1 MKKSM
6 LFKRAID
13 ENIADKDLI
22 LKNVLNSSTRNSIAN
37 KRRIG
42 RYRRLS
48 FRFAVAFLIIAAV
61 LSFNFSNMPLIPDT
75 KYAENNPEPGT
86 TFKQKNDFSI
96 VAYAVSI
103 DNSKTSSGIEVEPN
117 TKNELKPNIKVQ
129 MPSGK
134 IKRGNVKKSDGY
146 EVTFEGGSLGLA
158 SMGENIVNI
167 TYTSENGMLHYFDV
181 ELMKE
186 METNGE
192 LYICQIPVSVNVIN
206 PERGYNSVKKAF
218 SKLWASGDL
227 DEFKNKYFNGKDI
240 NLDDYKIGFH
250 GTPDT
255 TGEKRYMQ
263 IYKKESGTP
272 PYFKEGLVVKAAP
285 GKVISWSPD
294 NAMGILRKDGNILY
308 EDLPADTITVS
319 AEFNN
324 GDIVTKTIKL
334 SFNKDGNVIA
344 ELNEK

>member
-6 LFKRAID
+6 LFKRVID

-37 KRRIG
+37 KRRTS
-42 RYRRLS
+42 RHVRLS
-48 FRFAVAFLIIAAV
+48 FRFATTFLIIAAV
-61 LSFNFSNMPLIPDT
+61 LLFNFPNMSLIPNT
-75 KYAENNPEPGT
+75 KYAENNPDTGT
-86 TFKQKNDFSI
+86 TVKQKNDFMI
-96 VAYAVSI
+96 VAYAASI
-103 DNSKTSSGIEVEPN
+103 DNSKTSPGIKVDPN
-117 TKNELKPNIKVQ
+117 TKNELKPNLKIQ

-134 IKRGNVKKSDGY
+134 IKRGNVKKSNGY
-146 EVTFEGGSLGLA
+146 EVNFEGGSLGLT

-186 METNGE
+186 METKGE
-192 LYICQIPVSVNVIN
+192 LYICQIPVSVDLIN
-206 PERGYNSVKKAF
+206 PEMGYNSIKKAF

-240 NLDDYKIGFH
+240 NLDDYTIGFH
-250 GTPDT
+250 GSPDT
-255 TGEKRYMQ
+255 TGERRYMQ
-263 IYKKESGTP
+263 IYNKENGRP
-272 PYFKEGLVVKAAP
+272 PYFKEGLVVKATP
-285 GKVISWSPD
+285 GKVINWSPD
-294 NAMGILRKDGNILY
+294 NAMGILQKDGNILY

-334 SFNKDGNVIA
+334 SFNKDGNVIG